1 MIGIVNKLYNYIFI
15 IMPTKLN
22 EIFGTKITF
31 NNIFHQNNVYISLE
45 IIVASLAMMFL
56 LISVILLSINTY
68 RINHRD
74 RYDSVSDLFKYEP
87 KMHISWFLTIFFF
100 MLSIFFE
107 FMYN

>member
-15 IMPTKLN
+15 IMPAKLN
-22 EIFGTKITF
+22 ALFGTKLAF
-31 NNIFHQNNVYISLE
+31 DNIFHHKDIYASLE
-45 IIVASLAMMFL
+45 IIVASLAIMFF
-56 LISVILLSINTY
+56 LISSVLVAVNTY
-68 RINHRD
+68 RLKHRD
-74 RYDSVSDLFKYEP
+74 RYDSVGILLKYES